1 MNEQYF
7 VSKGL
12 LFWCVGYDKI
22 FNEEMEAIFCV
33 SKEKWIWEGYCSTNY
48 RPFLHF

>member
-1 MNEQYF
+1 MKSSTKSLVMNEEYF
-7 VSKGL
+7 INKGL

-33 SKEKWIWEGYCSTNY
+33 SKEK
-48 RPFLHF
+48 